1 MPAFTYTAANGTGK
15 VVKGVSFEPDEGALE
30 QHLEQDGMTLVRILN
45 VEEKQARAG
54 RFRRVNRTD
63 LIELSYH
70 LSVISAAGIPL
81 ISGLVDF
88 AEQRATPRF
97 RKMLEEIIK
106 DVNNGMLFS
115 EALARR
121 PGAFGKIFINLTK
134 AGETSGSLDVVMERY
149 YKEMEWQ
156 SRIRAKL
163 YQALV
168 YPSFLLLALSGL
180 VVLLLTFLLPRVMGV
195 FPEGTLELP
204 LPTKIL
210 VFCSDLIRNHW
221 TALLFLVL
229 LTPLAVKLVRMSARG
244 RYLTDGLLMR
254 LPLVGKVVLDISVA
268 RFIST
273 FRTLFGSGVEIVK
286 SLEIAGDSSG
296 NSVINARAMG
306 ITEEIMGGSLLSHA
320 FGKVNEFNSMIKN
333 LINMSE
339 KTGQTAM
346 ALERITDYFDTV
358 IPRQVK
364 RMLAVMEPA
373 IIIAAGLV
381 VGFVLVG
388 TILPIFNLYSA
399 I

>member
-1 MPAFTYTAANGTGK
+1 MPAYTYTAASDTGK
-15 VVKGVSFEPDEGALE
+15 VIKGTSFEPDEGALE
-30 QHLEQDGMTLVRILN
+30 QHLEQEGMTLVR
-45 VEEKQARAG
+45 VVRVHDKPAGAG
-54 RFRRVNRTD
+54 RFSRVRRND
-63 LIELSYH
+63 LIELAYH
-70 LSVISAAGIPL
+70 ISVMSAAGIPL
-81 ISGLVDF
+81 ITGLEDF
-88 AEQRATPRF
+88 AKQRATPRF
-97 RKMLEEIIK
+97 RGMLEGIIK
-106 DVNNGMLFS
+106 DVNNGMLLS

-156 SRIRAKL
+156 GRIRAKL

-180 VVLLLTFLLPRVMGV
+180 VVLLLTFLLPRIMGV
-195 FPEGTLELP
+195 FPEGTLDLP

-210 VFCSDLIRNHW
+210 IFCSDLIRDHW
-221 TALLFLVL
+221 TALLLLVVL
-229 LTPLAVKLVRMSARG
+229 MPLAVKLFRMTERG
-244 RYLTDGLLMR
+244 RYATDSLLMR

-273 FRTLFGSGVEIVK
+273 FRTLFGSGVEIVR

-296 NSVINARAMG
+296 SSVINARAKG
-306 ITEEIMGGSLLSHA
+306 ITREIMGGTLLSHA
-320 FGKVNEFNSMIKN
+320 FGKVDEFNSMIKN